1 MLRSFFLF
9 SLYLFPIFLYSQ
21 EKDEKSNVPAGQKY
35 MTSFGVSLPL
45 GDFSST
51 HFLGFNAEFSISNQ
65 RFGQMKKVPVKRMAL
80 IASGGSEFFLGK
92 KEKVVTSSYKYPVYI
107 VPYING
113 GIILNPF
120 KEFSFS
126 FIAGPALALY
136 NSTTRF
142 SLRAALQGNYFIT
155 KTISTGIR
163 LSMTKESIS
172 EPLWYGSLIVG
183 YVF

>member
-1 MLRSFFLF
+1 
-9 SLYLFPIFLYSQ
+9 
-21 EKDEKSNVPAGQKY
+21 

-51 HFLGFNAEFSISNQ
+51 HFLGFNAEFSISNY
-65 RFGQMKKVPVKRMAL
+65 RLGQMKKPPSKKL
-80 IASGGSEFFLGK
+80 GLLASGGSEIFLGK

-113 GIILNPF
+113 GIMLNPS
-120 KEFSFS
+120 KEVSFS
-126 FIAGPALALY
+126 FVAGPALALY

-142 SLRAALQGNYFIT
+142 NLRTALQGNYSISEKIT
-155 KTISTGIR
+155 TGIR

-183 YVF
+183 YAF

>member
-1 MLRSFFLF
+1 MGKNNSPAVQKFIT
-9 SLYLFPIFLYSQ
+9 SL
-21 EKDEKSNVPAGQKY
+21 
-35 MTSFGVSLPL
+35 GVSLPI

-51 HFLGFNAEFSISNQ
+51 HFLGINAEFSICNQ
-65 RFGQMKKVPVKRMAL
+65 RFGKLKKASAKKLAL
-80 IASGGSEFFLGK
+80 LASGGSEFFLGK
-92 KEKVVTSSYKYPVYI
+92 KEKVVTSSYKYPAYI

-126 FIAGPALALY
+126 FITGPALAFY

-142 SLRAALQGNYFIT
+142 NLRGALQGSYFIAEKIT
-155 KTISTGIR
+155 AGFR
-163 LSMTKESIS
+163 LSMIKESIS